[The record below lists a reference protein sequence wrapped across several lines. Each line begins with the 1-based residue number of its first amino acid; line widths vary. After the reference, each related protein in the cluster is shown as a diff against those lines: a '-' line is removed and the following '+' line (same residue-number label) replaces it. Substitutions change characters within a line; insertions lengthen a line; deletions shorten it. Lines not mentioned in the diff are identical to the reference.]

1 MEQCLGGRVG
11 QSERVPGNVNKTE
24 RVRTKTGSNCLEQ
37 RERER
42 VKEKMEETPGRRTEK
57 EEGEGHKEL
66 RGKEETAEEKQTEE
80 T

>member
-1 MEQCLGGRVG
+1 
-11 QSERVPGNVNKTE
+11 
-24 RVRTKTGSNCLEQ
+24 
-37 RERER
+37 
-42 VKEKMEETPGRRTEK
+42 MEETAGRRTGK